1 MPFSKQEWSGS
12 EGALRTQKSADIA
25 GGCFLSLL
33 GLVTLL
39 AATEIKGELEERL
52 PPRTLPYILGATV
65 LIAGVAL
72 AFKAWRSTFEGP
84 AIRWPNRAGA
94 KRILVVLVSLAL
106 YIALM
111 NPLGMPISTAL
122 YVAFSVWYLRRGR
135 HRVLVAVITGVIS
148 GVVVLYLFIH
158 FLELSFPVGPL
169 QR

>member
-1 MPFSKQEWSGS
+1 MK
-12 EGALRTQKSADIA
+12 TQRSADIA
-25 GGCFLSLL
+25 GGCFLALL
-33 GLVTLL
+33 GLVTLF
-39 AATEIKGELEERL
+39 AATRIKGGLEERL
-52 PPRTLPYILGATV
+52 PPRTLPYVLGATV
-65 LIAGVAL
+65 LIAGAAL
-72 AFKAWRSTFEGP
+72 VFKAWRSTPESQ
-84 AIRWPNRAGA
+84 AIKWPNRVGA

-122 YVAFSVWYLRRGR
+122 YIAFSVWYLRRGR
-135 HRVLVAVITGVIS
+135 HRVLVAVTTGVIS

>member
-1 MPFSKQEWSGS
+1 
-12 EGALRTQKSADIA
+12 
-25 GGCFLSLL
+25 
-33 GLVTLL
+33 
-39 AATEIKGELEERL
+39 
-52 PPRTLPYILGATV
+52 
-65 LIAGVAL
+65 
-72 AFKAWRSTFEGP
+72 
-84 AIRWPNRAGA
+84 
-94 KRILVVLVSLAL
+94 VVLVSLAL

-122 YVAFSVWYLRRGR
+122 YIAFSVWYLRRGR

>member
-1 MPFSKQEWSGS
+1 MK
-12 EGALRTQKSADIA
+12 TQRASDIA

-33 GLVTLL
+33 GLVTLF
-39 AATEIKGELEERL
+39 AATKIKGGLEERL
-52 PPRTLPYILGATV
+52 PPRTLPYVLGATV
-65 LIAGVAL
+65 LIAGAAL
-72 AFKAWRSTFEGP
+72 VFKAWRSTSEGP
-84 AIRWPNRAGA
+84 VIKWPNRVGA

-122 YVAFSVWYLRRGR
+122 YIAFSVWYLRRGR

-148 GVVVLYLFIH
+148 GIVVLYLFIH

>member
-1 MPFSKQEWSGS
+1 VK
-12 EGALRTQKSADIA
+12 TQRASDIA
-25 GGCFLSLL
+25 GGCFLCLL
-33 GLVTLL
+33 GLVTLF
-39 AATEIKGELEERL
+39 AATKIKGGLEERL
-52 PPRTLPYILGATV
+52 PPRTLPYVLGATV
-65 LIAGVAL
+65 LIAGAAL
-72 AFKAWRSTFEGP
+72 VFKAWRSTSEGP
-84 AIRWPNRAGA
+84 VIKWPNRVGA

-122 YVAFSVWYLRRGR
+122 YIAFSVWYLRRGR

>member
-1 MPFSKQEWSGS
+1 MK
-12 EGALRTQKSADIA
+12 TQRSADIA
-25 GGCFLSLL
+25 GGCFLALL
-33 GLVTLL
+33 GLVTLF
-39 AATEIKGELEERL
+39 AATKIKGGLEERL
-52 PPRTLPYILGATV
+52 PPRTLPYVLGATV
-65 LIAGVAL
+65 LIAGAAL
-72 AFKAWRSTFEGP
+72 VFKAWRSTSEGP
-84 AIRWPNRAGA
+84 VIKWPNRVGA

-122 YVAFSVWYLRRGR
+122 YIAFSVWYLRRGR
-135 HRVLVAVITGVIS
+135 HRVLVAVTTGVIS

>member
-1 MPFSKQEWSGS
+1 MK
-12 EGALRTQKSADIA
+12 TQRSADIA
-25 GGCFLSLL
+25 GGCFLALL
-33 GLVTLL
+33 GLVTLF
-39 AATEIKGELEERL
+39 AATKIKGGLEERL
-52 PPRTLPYILGATV
+52 PPRTLPYVLGATV
-65 LIAGVAL
+65 LIAGAAL
-72 AFKAWRSTFEGP
+72 VFKAWRSSPESQT
-84 AIRWPNRAGA
+84 IKWPNRVGA

-122 YVAFSVWYLRRGR
+122 YIAFSVWYLRRGR
-135 HRVLVAVITGVIS
+135 HRVLVAVTTGVIS